1 MKITNFKTW
10 AALIACAFLAVPAEA
25 LSISDPG
32 VAGGFWA
39 GGQVGNVT
47 NVTAWANHLLSLGA
61 SATATAD
68 ASGDNNAATE
78 TYKTGLNNYNATLTA
93 RTTISLGS

>member
-10 AALIACAFLAVPAEA
+10 AALIACAFLAAPAEA

-47 NVTAWANHLLSLGA
+47 NVTAWAKLSA
-61 SATATAD
+61 
-68 ASGDNNAATE
+68 
-78 TYKTGLNNYNATLTA
+78 
-93 RTTISLGS
+93 